1 VTLLDGFNITQPA
14 NGQLLARIST
24 DAFRS
29 IQVEPAR
36 EPAEFGK
43 GSGGLLML
51 NTGIG
56 NDHFRFYA
64 TNFVPSFQ
72 NKGGWKFDQILPRLT
87 FSGPLRKGKVWFY
100 NAFDGE
106 YDNIV
111 YTELPANADDDHLF
125 RIGNLAKVQAN
136 VTSRHIVTAS
146 FLVNHLH
153 DQYSGLSPQNPQ
165 LSSPKDVESAYLAS
179 VKDQY
184 YFKGGELLEAGLAF
198 DQYNLKWTPY
208 GTSPY
213 FIAPETFGDTASGSY
228 YLSAAT
234 RARRLQA
241 LTNLF
246 LAPHHWHGRHDLKLG
261 ADFDR
266 LIYDAQFA
274 RQPISF
280 LRQGQNPPT
289 APNTCRAIAPSL
301 NPCALYSTFSGGLPS
316 STYNFE
322 SSAYAQDRWLISN
335 RLLVESGLRLDWDE
349 VIRTPLLSPRLAG
362 NYVLDNSGNTK
373 FSAGIGL
380 VYDPTFLFLIAR
392 PFAGQRTDHFFDT
405 FGAATG
411 TVLTKFSV
419 DRNALQAPRFINW
432 SLGLER
438 KLPAAIYLKA
448 EFLEKRGSRGFAYN
462 TPSGSS
468 GNFILENTRDDRYD
482 AFEVSLRH
490 NFRESYMLMG
500 SYTRSRL
507 HSNQALDFSV
517 DNSLLGPQE
526 SGPYTWDTPNRF
538 LSWGYVPFFKLPI
551 IHQTEIAYSLETRT
565 GFPFN
570 VTNDQQQL
578 VGPPGSRRF
587 PDYFSL
593 NLFLEKRFHLFGYFW
608 ELRGGFDNITG
619 HSNPQVVNSDINSPQ
634 FLTFSAFEG
643 RAFTSR
649 IRLLGRK

>member
-1 VTLLDGFNITQPA
+1 MFRPHRLRTSAICLAGCICFIHVSLAQTSTKPPGSNPLQKILVTVTDENEVAVPSAFVYLQASPQAVTLRCVTDFAGHCEFSNLSAAAYQLRVEKEGFYSLILPALPTSLAANIDVTLSHQQEVREVVDVVESPPAIDPAQIAAQQTLSGLDVLNIPYAATHDYRNVLNFIPGVVQDVHGQPHVAGAETYQTVTLLDGFNITQPA

-56 NDHFRFYA
+56 NDHFHFIA

-100 NAFDGE
+100 NALDGE
-106 YDNIV
+106 YDNAV
-111 YTELPANADDDHLF
+111 YTELPANADNDHIL
-125 RIGNLAKVQAN
+125 RIGNLAKLQAN

-165 LSSPKDVESAYLAS
+165 LSSPKDVESTYLAS

-213 FIAPETFGDTASGSY
+213 FITPETFGNTASGSY

-241 LTNLF
+241 LANLF
-246 LAPHHWHGRHDLKLG
+246 LAPHHWHGRHDLKFG

-280 LRQGQNPPT
+280 LRPRPT
-289 APNTCRAIAPSL
+289 RQRPLSHRRRRSPHTAF
-301 NPCALYSTFSGGLPS
+301 ALF
-316 STYNFE
+316 
-322 SSAYAQDRWLISN
+322 
-335 RLLVESGLRLDWDE
+335 
-349 VIRTPLLSPRLAG
+349 PL
-362 NYVLDNSGNTK
+362 
-373 FSAGIGL
+373 F
-380 VYDPTFLFLIAR
+380 
-392 PFAGQRTDHFFDT
+392 HF
-405 FGAATG
+405 
-411 TVLTKFSV
+411 
-419 DRNALQAPRFINW
+419 
-432 SLGLER
+432 
-438 KLPAAIYLKA
+438 
-448 EFLEKRGSRGFAYN
+448 
-462 TPSGSS
+462 
-468 GNFILENTRDDRYD
+468 
-482 AFEVSLRH
+482 
-490 NFRESYMLMG
+490 
-500 SYTRSRL
+500 
-507 HSNQALDFSV
+507 
-517 DNSLLGPQE
+517 
-526 SGPYTWDTPNRF
+526 
-538 LSWGYVPFFKLPI
+538 
-551 IHQTEIAYSLETRT
+551 
-565 GFPFN
+565 
-570 VTNDQQQL
+570 
-578 VGPPGSRRF
+578 SRRF
-587 PDYFSL
+587 A
-593 NLFLEKRFHLFGYFW
+593 FLHLQ
-608 ELRGGFDNITG
+608 LRVQRLRPRPLVDRQ
-619 HSNPQVVNSDINSPQ
+619 S
-634 FLTFSAFEG
+634 SAC
-643 RAFTSR
+643 R
-649 IRLLGRK
+649 IRPPPRLG

>member
-1 VTLLDGFNITQPA
+1 
-14 NGQLLARIST
+14 
-24 DAFRS
+24 
-29 IQVEPAR
+29 
-36 EPAEFGK
+36 
-43 GSGGLLML
+43 
-51 NTGIG
+51 
-56 NDHFRFYA
+56 
-64 TNFVPSFQ
+64 
-72 NKGGWKFDQILPRLT
+72 
-87 FSGPLRKGKVWFY
+87 
-100 NAFDGE
+100 
-106 YDNIV
+106 
-111 YTELPANADDDHLF
+111 
-125 RIGNLAKVQAN
+125 
-136 VTSRHIVTAS
+136 
-146 FLVNHLH
+146 VNHLH

-517 DNSLLGPQE
+517 DNSLLGPQQP
-526 SGPYTWDTPNRF
+526 GPYTWDTPNRF

-649 IRLLGRK
+649 IRLLGKK